1 MGDRI
6 RTAFV
11 LGAGLGTRLRPLTEE
26 RPKPLVPIFHKPLI
40 TFALD
45 HLISVGVENFVIN
58 THHLPDQF
66 ARAFPDGTYRGK
78 SVRLIFEPVLLETG
92 GGIRNIRPLLGD
104 QPFLV
109 YSGDILTDLDLS
121 ALIEEHFREGNDVTL
136 ALRETGFPPSIQV
149 RDGRIV
155 DIRKQADGPP
165 RYDFANVSVWN
176 PSIHDRIPEGKISFI
191 PVLSEWIRQGG
202 RIGGRVLNE
211 RNWFNIGSRREY
223 LEVHRAILE
232 TGWKPAYLD
241 DPDWPQPIPQGADI
255 APSAQLDNFS
265 VIGNRTVIEE
275 GASIRNSVVW
285 ENAKIASR
293 ARLEGCIVRSGQL
306 AEGTL
311 SGVDI

>member
-1 MGDRI
+1 VGDRI

-11 LGAGLGTRLRPLTEE
+11 LGAGLGTRLRPLTDV

-45 HLISVGVENFVIN
+45 HLISVGVENFLIN
-58 THHLPDQF
+58 THHLSDQF
-66 ARAFPDGTYRGK
+66 TRAFPSGEYRGK
-78 SVRLIFEPVLLETG
+78 PIQLIFEPELLETG
-92 GGIRNIRPLLGD
+92 GGIRNVRHLLGD

-121 ALIEEHFREGNDVTL
+121 TLIDEHFSRQNDVTL
-136 ALRETGFPPSIQV
+136 GLRETGFAPSIQIQ
-149 RDGRIV
+149 DGRIV

-176 PSIHDRIPEGKISFI
+176 SSIHDRIPEGKISFI

-202 RIGGRVLNE
+202 RIGGRILNE
-211 RNWFNIGSRREY
+211 RSWFNIGSRKEY
-223 LEVHRAILE
+223 LEVHRTILE

-241 DPDWPQPIPQGADI
+241 DPDWPQPVGKGARI
-255 APSAQLDNFS
+255 APSARLDGFS
-265 VIGNRTVIEE
+265 AVGDDSVIEE
-275 GASIRNSVVW
+275 EAVVQNSVIW

-293 ARLEGCIVRSGQL
+293 SRLEGCIVRNGRL
-306 AEGTL
+306 AEGTRRDA
-311 SGVDI
+311 DI